1 MAAITND
8 SPIVLPPLSDHD
20 PYNGIRMATFVL
32 GGSCDADTTMV
43 DAYYDKGTETA
54 GATANLFSVPDGAI
68 IHDFGWRIREVWTAG
83 CDWSVGDC
91 EDAAGYASVA
101 EIGCTG
107 DGGATDVIQT
117 SRQMA
122 AVAGLSGSTYAAF
135 PASTG
140 SAYSSLLPR
149 LIVSSGAAYIS
160 IVATHANTEPD
171 SGLIE
176 FYVWY
181 SLPKTRRTT

>member
-1 MAAITND
+1 
-8 SPIVLPPLSDHD
+8 
-20 PYNGIRMATFVL
+20 
-32 GGSCDADTTMV
+32 MV

-68 IHDFGWRIREVWTAG
+68 IHDFGWRIREIWTAG

-101 EIGCTG
+101 DIGCTG
-107 DGGATDVIQT
+107 DGGATDVIRT
-117 SRQMA
+117 SRQVA
-122 AVAGLSGSTYAAF
+122 VVAGLAGSTYAAF
-135 PASTG
+135 PDDTTT
-140 SAYSSLLPR
+140 AYGSLLPR
-149 LIVSSGAAYIS
+149 LIVSSGASYIN

-171 SGLIE
+171 SGIIE

-181 SLPKTRRTT
+181 SLPKMRRTT